1 MTNFSKSDLARAV
14 AVACTVSKSQ
24 AEEILT
30 ATFAVIR
37 EETAGGKVVNIPG
50 FGKFVEKVREAAH
63 GSQHADR
70 RADRDRRTPRA
81 VLQAQQG
88 ESRLT
93 LMRNPS
99 RRCRGAV
106 GRPWWSGPD
115 EQPRCP

>member
-50 FGKFVEKVREAAH
+50 FGKFVEKVRKPRTGRNMLTGEPIEI
-63 GSQHADR
+63 GER
-70 RADRDRRTPRA
+70 RA
-81 VLQAQQG
+81 L
-88 ESRLT
+88 SFK
-93 LMRNPS
+93 PS
-99 RRCRGAV
+99 KAKAA
-106 GRPWWSGPD
+106 
-115 EQPRCP
+115 